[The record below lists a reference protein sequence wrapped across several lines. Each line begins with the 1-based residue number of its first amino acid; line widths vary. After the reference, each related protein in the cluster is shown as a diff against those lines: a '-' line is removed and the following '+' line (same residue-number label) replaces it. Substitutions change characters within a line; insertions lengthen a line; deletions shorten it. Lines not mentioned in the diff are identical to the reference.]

1 MLSFKEFV
9 LIQEGKL
16 ARSIAIAGAGALALG
31 ASIGAK
37 VGDHHNRVKHIEK
50 VTKAAI
56 DNPFH
61 DKHSSEL
68 SPYAMG
74 DFLKA
79 TDVPK
84 DDETAKMKSD
94 RQEGNKARIRNIPI
108 PKDNQVDSTFKQGF
122 QSYKAGRFSINSEP
136 HEADNPWYNKTKTS
150 K

>member
-61 DKHSSEL
+61 DKHSSEF
-68 SPYAMG
+68 SKDEMG
-74 DFLKA
+74 NFLKS
-79 TDVPK
+79 TNVPK
-84 DDETAKMKSD
+84 DADKARLKSD
-94 RQEGNKARIRNIPI
+94 RQEGSKSKMRELHP
-108 PKDNQVDSTFKQGF
+108 DHVTSVDKGF
-122 QSYKAGRFSINSEP
+122 RTYKAGRFSINSGP
-136 HEADNPWYNKTKTS
+136 PTKGINPWHDGTKVR